1 MQFSIPGQASPSHS
15 RQHAFLAGCRD
26 LLPLAPGVL
35 AFGLIAGANGV
46 ALGFSPELIMG
57 MTALMYGGAGQLAA
71 YQLIQ
76 EQTPVVIIM
85 LTVWMINIRFLI
97 YSATFAPIL
106 IPLKKRFRLPLT
118 YMLSDQTYGLCA
130 METGKPGI
138 IWYFAG
144 SAISMWACWLCSV
157 ALGIAVGAKI
167 PPEWSLEFAIP
178 LAFLTMLVSTI
189 KSRLLLATAVG
200 TGILAVVLANL
211 PYQSGFIVAVAGGV
225 TFGLLLSHLLLPK
238 TEETPEA
245 GHD

>member
-1 MQFSIPGQASPSHS
+1 MQYSIPGQVSPSDS
-15 RQHAFLAGCRD
+15 RRDAFLAGCRD
-26 LLPLAPGVL
+26 LLPLVPGVL

-76 EQTPVVIIM
+76 DQAPVLIIM

-118 YMLSDQTYGLCA
+118 YCLSDQSYGLCA
-130 METGKPGI
+130 MEVGKKGI

-144 SAISMWACWLCSV
+144 TAISMWACWLGSV
-157 ALGIAVGAKI
+157 GLGILVGAKI

-178 LAFLTMLVSTI
+178 LAFLTMLVSAI
-189 KSRLLLATAVG
+189 KDRLLLATAVG
-200 TGILAVVLANL
+200 TGLLAVLLAKL

-225 TFGLLLSHLLLPK
+225 GLGLLLSNLFLPK
-238 TEETPEA
+238 AAQAKEA
-245 GHD
+245 DND